1 MNIYKK
7 NSSYLCGFISV
18 LCIVF
23 LGYFTDRAAF
33 YQLFFLV
40 SVLFVG
46 YFNFIKNNEQNA
58 ATLLGLGLIFRI
70 ILLGCTPFLSQDFYR
85 FIWDGRL
92 LASGFSPYEFTPTQ
106 IIFSTHIEQA
116 KLLFDGMGSLSASHF
131 SNYPPVNQ
139 LFFALAGLF
148 SSNSILGSILIFKTI
163 IILAD
168 VGIYFIGKRI
178 LKLMLLNENNIFFYF
193 LNPLVII
200 ELTGNLHFEG
210 VMLFFFVVGIYFLIR
225 KQLILSSLFIALSIS
240 TKLLPLLL
248 LPILINYIGWKK
260 SIPFYASIILL
271 NIAFFL
277 PFVSSHLLDNYFNTI
292 ALWFVNFEFNASFYY
307 LIRAIGFYFK
317 GYNIIGSVG
326 QLMPLLLIVFVVLM
340 ASIRKN
346 TTSQQV
352 FTSFLMVLSVYFFQ
366 ATTVHPWYVINL
378 ILIACFTK
386 YRFPMVWSFSVFLSY
401 FAYSNAF
408 FKENLLLV
416 LVEYLLVFGFLFYE
430 IWDEKKGIRKSYFNI
445 NPTAA

>member
-1 MNIYKK
+1 MF
-7 NSSYLCGFISV
+7 GFISV
-18 LCIVF
+18 ICFIF
-23 LGYFTDRAAF
+23 LGYFTARAAF

-40 SVLFVG
+40 SALFVG
-46 YFNFIKNNEQNA
+46 YFNFIKNKEQHS
-58 ATLLGLGLIFRI
+58 ATLFGLGLIFRI

-92 LASGFSPYEFTPTQ
+92 LASGFSPYEFTPNQILSSTQ
-106 IIFSTHIEQA
+106 IQQA
-116 KLLFDGMGSLSASHF
+116 QALYDGMGSLSASHF

-178 LKLMLLNENNIFFYF
+178 LKLMSLNQNNIFFYF

-210 VMLFFFVVGIYFLIR
+210 VMLFFFVVGIYFLMQ
-225 KQLILSSLFIALSIS
+225 KKLVLSASFIALSIS

-248 LPILINYIGWKK
+248 LPILINYVGWKK

-277 PFVSSHLLDNYFNTI
+277 PFVSSHLLDNYVNTI

-326 QLMPLLLIVFVVLM
+326 KLMPVLLLVFVALI
-340 ASIRKN
+340 AFLKKN
-346 TTSQQV
+346 DTSQQL
-352 FTSFLMVLSVYFFQ
+352 FTSFLMVLAVYFFQ

-386 YRFPMVWSFSVFLSY
+386 YRFPIIWSFSVFLSY
-401 FAYSNAF
+401 FAYSNAL

-416 LVEYLLVFGFLFYE
+416 FIEYLLVFGFLFFE
-430 IWDEKKGIRKSYFNI
+430 IWGEEIWLRKLQRFYF
-445 NPTAA
+445 

>member
-1 MNIYKK
+1 MLI
-7 NSSYLCGFISV
+7 
-18 LCIVF
+18 
-23 LGYFTDRAAF
+23 GYFTDRTAF

-40 SVLFVG
+40 TVLFVG
-46 YFNFIKNNEQNA
+46 YLIFIKNNEQNA
-58 ATLLGLGLIFRI
+58 TTLFALGLFFRL
-70 ILLGCTPFLSQDFYR
+70 ILLACTPFLSQDLYR

-92 LASGFSPYEFTPTQ
+92 LAGGFSPYEFTPNQ
-106 IIFSTHIEQA
+106 ILSSVQIQQA
-116 KLLFDGMGSLSASHF
+116 QELYDGMGSLSASHF

-139 LFFALAGLF
+139 VFFALAGF
-148 SSNSILGSILIFKTI
+148 VCSNSILGSILFFKTI

-168 VGIYFIGKRI
+168 VGIYYIGKRI
-178 LKLMLLNENNIFFYF
+178 LKLMSLNQNNIFFYF

-210 VMLFFFVVGIYFLIR
+210 VMLCFFLIGIYFLIQKR
-225 KQLILSSLFIALSIS
+225 LGFSSVFIALSIS

-248 LPILINYIGWKK
+248 LPILINYVGWKK
-260 SIPFYASIILL
+260 SIPFYVSIILL

-277 PFVSSHLLDNYFNTI
+277 PFLSSHLLDNYVNTI

-307 LIRAIGFYFK
+307 LIRTVGFYFK

-326 QLMPLLLIVFVVLM
+326 KIMPILLLLFVALVAFL
-340 ASIRKN
+340 RKN
-346 TTSQQV
+346 NTSHQV
-352 FTSFLMVLSVYFFQ
+352 FTSFLMVLAVYFFQ

-378 ILIACFTK
+378 VLIACFTK

-401 FAYSNAF
+401 FAYSNAL

-416 LVEYLLVFGFLFYE
+416 FIEYLFVFSFLFYE
-430 IWDEKKGIRKSYFNI
+430 IWGEKFWLQK
-445 NPTAA
+445 PTFDIKHPAA